1 MKAVICNSYGSL
13 DDLEL
18 TEIDT
23 PVLGVREV
31 LIDVKAAGINFPD
44 LLTVQGKYQFK
55 PDLPFVP
62 GVELSGVVS
71 KTGEEVTRYRV
82 GDKVVATPPI
92 GAFAEQCVV
101 DQSAVISMTD
111 NMSYEQAAGFA
122 LTYGTSYYA
131 LKQRAK
137 LQSGETL
144 LVLGAAGG
152 VGVAAVQLGKLMGAN
167 VIAAASTEE
176 KLDFACTA
184 GADLRIN
191 YSTEDLKSR
200 VKELTDGKGAD
211 VIYDPVG
218 GDFSEQAFRS
228 IAWCGRFL
236 VVGFASGPIPKIPL
250 NLALLKGASLVG
262 VFWGSWANS
271 YPKESQQN
279 FYELVEMIDTGK
291 LELAVSDV
299 YPLADYSAALRCLSE
314 RRAKGKVILSMSQFN
329 IDS

>member
-1 MKAVICNSYGSL
+1 MKAMVCNSFGSL

-18 TEIDT
+18 KEVNA
-23 PVLGVREV
+23 PAVGASEV

-55 PDLPFVP
+55 PELPFVP
-62 GVELSGVVS
+62 GVELSGVIS
-71 KTGEEVTRYRV
+71 KTGEKVRRYTV
-82 GDKVVATPPI
+82 GDKVVATPSI

-131 LKQRAK
+131 LKQRAN
-137 LQSGETL
+137 LQAGETL

-152 VGVAAVQLGKLMGAN
+152 VGTAAVQLGKIMGAK
-167 VIAAASTEE
+167 VIAAASTEA

-191 YSTEDLKSR
+191 YTTEDLKSR

-236 VVGFASGPIPKIPL
+236 VVGFASGPIPKMPL

-262 VFWGSWANS
+262 VFWGSWANNF
-271 YPKESQQN
+271 PKESQQN
-279 FYELVEMIDTGK
+279 FSELVALIDQGK
-291 LELAVSDV
+291 LELAASEV
-299 YPLADYSAALRCLSE
+299 YPLADYSTALACLSE
-314 RRAKGKVILSMSQFN
+314 RRAKGKVILSMA
-329 IDS
+329 

>member
-1 MKAVICNSYGSL
+1 MKAVTCNSFGSI

-18 TEIDT
+18 KEVDT
-23 PVLGVREV
+23 PGVGAGEV

-44 LLTVQGKYQFK
+44 LLTVQGKYQFM

-71 KTGEEVTRYRV
+71 KTGEKVSRYTV

-101 DQSAVISMTD
+101 DESAVISMTD
-111 NMSYEQAAGFA
+111 SMSYEQAAGFA

-131 LKQRAK
+131 LKQRAN
-137 LQSGETL
+137 LQAGETL

-152 VGVAAVQLGKLMGAN
+152 VGTAAVQLGKLMGAK

-176 KLDFACTA
+176 KLDFASAA
-184 GADLRIN
+184 GADSRIN
-191 YSTEDLKSR
+191 YTTEDLKSR
-200 VKELTDGKGAD
+200 IKELTDGKGAN

-236 VVGFASGPIPKIPL
+236 VVGFASGPIPKMPL

-262 VFWGSWANS
+262 VFWGSWANN
-271 YPKESQQN
+271 YPIESQQN
-279 FYELVEMIDTGK
+279 FSELVAMIESGK
-291 LELAVSDV
+291 LELAAPDV
-299 YPLADYSAALRCLSE
+299 YPLADYSMAFSCLAE
-314 RRAKGKVILSMSQFN
+314 RRAKGKVILSMS
-329 IDS
+329 

>member
-1 MKAVICNSYGSL
+1 MKAVVCNSFGSL
-13 DDLEL
+13 DELEL
-18 TEIDT
+18 QEIDAPAIGAT
-23 PVLGVREV
+23 EV
-31 LIDVKAAGINFPD
+31 LINVKAAGINFPD
-44 LLTVQGKYQFK
+44 LLTVQGKYQFM

-62 GVELSGVVS
+62 GVELSGVVAQVGD
-71 KTGEEVTRYRV
+71 KVTGYEV

-131 LKQRAK
+131 LKQRAN
-137 LQSGETL
+137 LQAGETL

-152 VGVAAVQLGKLMGAN
+152 VGIAAVQLGKLMGAK

-176 KLDFACTA
+176 KLDFACAA

-191 YSTEDLKSR
+191 YTSEDLK
-200 VKELTDGKGAD
+200 VKTKELTGGKGAD

-228 IAWCGRFL
+228 IGWCGRFL
-236 VVGFASGPIPKIPL
+236 VVGFASGPIPKMPL

-262 VFWGSWANS
+262 VFWGSWANNF
-271 YPKESQQN
+271 PKESQQN
-279 FYELVEMIDTGK
+279 FAELIAMIDEGR
-291 LELAVSDV
+291 LELADSEV
-299 YPLADYSAALRCLSE
+299 YPLADFAIALRCLSE
-314 RRAKGKVILSMSQFN
+314 RRAKGKVILSM
-329 IDS
+329 D